1 MIDIAS
7 SLFQIERRVNQK
19 KDDAWM
25 EEAQNLLNQLAR
37 SEHEK
42 SEYNALV
49 RALRDGTK
57 NLSDIQIMEDGSIRY
72 IDRAEVTKEEIPCNP
87 VMAES
92 IARSKNGQKETAS
105 AAKS

>member
-19 KDDAWM
+19 KDDAYK
-25 EEAQNLLNQLAR
+25 EEILGLLNQLAR

-49 RALRDGTK
+49 RDLRNGTK
-57 NLSDIQIMEDGSIRY
+57 KLSDVQVMDDDSIRY

-87 VMAES
+87 VMAEG
-92 IARSKNGQKETAS
+92 IAKSKNGQKETAS

>member
-19 KDDAWM
+19 KDDAYK
-25 EEAQNLLNQLAR
+25 EEIVSLLNQVAR

-42 SEYNALV
+42 SEYNALI
-49 RALRDGTK
+49 RDLRNGTK
-57 NLSDIQIMEDGSIRY
+57 KVSDVQVMDDDSIRY

-87 VMAES
+87 AMAES

>member
-7 SLFQIERRVNQK
+7 SLFQIGRRVNQK
-19 KDDAWM
+19 KDDAYK
-25 EEAQNLLNQLAR
+25 EEIVSLLNQVAR

-42 SEYNALV
+42 SEYNALI
-49 RALRDGTK
+49 RDLRNGTK
-57 NLSDIQIMEDGSIRY
+57 KLSDVQVMDDDSIRY

-87 VMAES
+87 VMAEG
-92 IARSKNGQKETAS
+92 IAKAKNGQKETAS

>member
-19 KDDAWM
+19 KDDAYK
-25 EEAQNLLNQLAR
+25 EEIVSLLNQVAR

-42 SEYNALV
+42 SEYNALI
-49 RALRDGTK
+49 RDLRNGTK
-57 NLSDIQIMEDGSIRY
+57 KLSDVQVMDDDSIRY

-87 VMAES
+87 VMAEG
-92 IARSKNGQKETAS
+92 IAKSKNGQKETAS

>member
-19 KDDAWM
+19 KDDAYK
-25 EEAQNLLNQLAR
+25 EEIVSLLNQVAR

-42 SEYNALV
+42 SEYNVLI
-49 RALRDGTK
+49 RDLRNGTK
-57 NLSDIQIMEDGSIRY
+57 KLSDVQVMDDDSIRY

-87 VMAES
+87 VMAEG

-105 AAKS
+105 AAQS

>member
-19 KDDAWM
+19 KDDAYK
-25 EEAQNLLNQLAR
+25 EEIVSLLNQVAR

-42 SEYNALV
+42 SEYNALI
-49 RALRDGTK
+49 RDLRNGTK
-57 NLSDIQIMEDGSIRY
+57 KLSDVQVMDDDSIRY

-87 VMAES
+87 VMAEG
-92 IARSKNGQKETAS
+92 IAKAKNGQKETAS

>member
-7 SLFQIERRVNQK
+7 NLFQIERRVNQK
-19 KDDAWM
+19 KDDAYK
-25 EEAQNLLNQLAR
+25 EEIVSLLNQVAR

-42 SEYNALV
+42 SEYNALI
-49 RALRDGTK
+49 RDLRNGTK
-57 NLSDIQIMEDGSIRY
+57 KLSDVQVMDDDSIRY

-87 VMAES
+87 VMAEG
-92 IARSKNGQKETAS
+92 IAKSKNGQKETAS

>member
-19 KDDAWM
+19 KDDAYK
-25 EEAQNLLNQLAR
+25 EEIVSLLNQVAR

-72 IDRAEVTKEEIPCNP
+72 IDRAEVTKKEIPCNP
-87 VMAES
+87 AMAEG
-92 IARSKNGQKETAS
+92 IAKAKNGQKEPAS

>member
-19 KDDAWM
+19 KDDAYK
-25 EEAQNLLNQLAR
+25 EEIVSLLNQVAR

-42 SEYNALV
+42 SEYNALI
-49 RALRDGTK
+49 RDLRNGTK
-57 NLSDIQIMEDGSIRY
+57 KLSDVQVMDDDSIRY

-87 VMAES
+87 AIAES
-92 IARSKNGQKETAS
+92 IAKSKNGQKETAS

>member
-19 KDDAWM
+19 KDDAYK
-25 EEAQNLLNQLAR
+25 EEIVSLLNQVAR

-42 SEYNALV
+42 SEYNALI
-49 RALRDGTK
+49 RDLRNGTK
-57 NLSDIQIMEDGSIRY
+57 KLSDVQVMDDDSIRY
-72 IDRAEVTKEEIPCNP
+72 IDRAEVSKEEIPCNP

>member
-19 KDDAWM
+19 KDDAYK
-25 EEAQNLLNQLAR
+25 EEIVSLLNQVAR

-42 SEYNALV
+42 SEYNALI
-49 RALRDGTK
+49 RDLRNGTK
-57 NLSDIQIMEDGSIRY
+57 KLSDVQVMDDDSIRY

-87 VMAES
+87 AMAES
-92 IARSKNGQKETAS
+92 IAKSKNGQKETAS

>member
-19 KDDAWM
+19 KDDAYK
-25 EEAQNLLNQLAR
+25 EEIVSLLNQVAR

-42 SEYNALV
+42 SEYNALI
-49 RALRDGTK
+49 RDLRNGTK
-57 NLSDIQIMEDGSIRY
+57 KLSDVQVMDDDSIRY

-87 VMAES
+87 AIAER
-92 IARSKNGQKETAS
+92 IAKSKNGQKETAS

>member
-42 SEYNALV
+42 SNI
-49 RALRDGTK
+49 TP
-57 NLSDIQIMEDGSIRY
+57 LSGLLEMEQRTCQISRSW
-72 IDRAEVTKEEIPCNP
+72 K
-87 VMAES
+87 MAVS
-92 IARSKNGQKETAS
+92 VI
-105 AAKS
+105 